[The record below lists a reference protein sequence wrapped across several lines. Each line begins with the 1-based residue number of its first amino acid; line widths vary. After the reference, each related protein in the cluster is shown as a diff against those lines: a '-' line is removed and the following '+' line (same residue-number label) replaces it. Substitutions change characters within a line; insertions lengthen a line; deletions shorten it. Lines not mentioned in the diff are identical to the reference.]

1 MTSTFVMLTPSLPF
15 APGLPAEPVL
25 PLAPVTH
32 LGFVVIVVPLVYV
45 ITDLVHMNLPS
56 THVGTVSDQL
66 PPDCAVAEVDK

>member
-1 MTSTFVMLTPSLPF
+1 M
-15 APGLPAEPVL
+15 
-25 PLAPVTH
+25 APVTH